1 MKSNLIGAAD
11 VMKVILYILSKSAV
25 QLAALSFSL
34 CFIKGKIEKS
44 IKCGKYRVI
53 YSIIVSTI
61 IWYALASMAQAL
73 AMSQTEKRVEDQRR
87 ESNIKE
93 SRSESRSEKRQERER
108 EQKSDKQVIMK
119 ESILCH

>member
-1 MKSNLIGAAD
+1 
-11 VMKVILYILSKSAV
+11 MKVILYILSESAV

-53 YSIIVSTI
+53 YSIIVDTM

-73 AMSQTEKRVEDQRR
+73 AIRRTEKRER
-87 ESNIKE
+87 K
-93 SRSESRSEKRQERER
+93 SRT
-108 EQKSDKQVIMK
+108 
-119 ESILCH
+119 

>member
-93 SRSESRSEKRQERER
+93 SRSEKRQERER